1 MYEQIISIFSSSEI
15 LATVSNNIDDLA
27 TIIDGYLSGANNLRI
42 ASIILM
48 LLAFILFLFLVI
60 IIYVKSIVSFLK
72 SDNKNT
78 EKDDGAVDD
87 IFNEEDAERL
97 NRIMSEEDR
106 ERELEKELQK
116 ELELARAEKK
126 CSNNAKCR
134 KNNVK
139 MPFAEKKKPTPE
151 NVKKKPRKKNKRK
164 KKKASPRA

>member
-78 EKDDGAVDD
+78 EKDDQYLPRDVSLRDENQRGGAENGSEQV
-87 IFNEEDAERL
+87 IIL
-97 NRIMSEEDR
+97 RIPG
-106 ERELEKELQK
+106 Q
-116 ELELARAEKK
+116 
-126 CSNNAKCR
+126 
-134 KNNVK
+134 
-139 MPFAEKKKPTPE
+139 
-151 NVKKKPRKKNKRK
+151 
-164 KKKASPRA
+164 